1 MCRAAPAIHV
11 LLTGAQAF
19 CMLWSLIS
27 VKPILGVQSSRD
39 CSYHY
44 PTLLYRKAACPFLS
58 LSLTHTYTHTQRYL
72 LIFLFLELVV
82 ITTQFVF

>member
-1 MCRAAPAIHV
+1 MCRAAPGIHV

-19 CMLWSLIS
+19 CMLWSLMSI
-27 VKPILGVQSSRD
+27 KPILGVQSSSD

-58 LSLTHTYTHTQRYL
+58 LSHTQRYL

-82 ITTQFVF
+82 VTTQFVF

>member
-1 MCRAAPAIHV
+1 MCRAAPGIHV

-19 CMLWSLIS
+19 CMLWSLMSI
-27 VKPILGVQSSRD
+27 KPILGVQSSSD

-58 LSLTHTYTHTQRYL
+58 LTHTHTQRYL

-82 ITTQFVF
+82 VTTQFVF